1 MVKQLNEVI
10 PLFEALHPDCV
21 GVFMFDQNSNHN
33 AYPDDALVATR
44 MNLRP
49 KAVTPNDYI
58 FKDTMFWDSWIH
70 AVRNQS
76 LYTTRTENDGT
87 EVKTFKGKKTRKN
100 G

>member
-1 MVKQLNEVI
+1 
-10 PLFEALHPDCV
+10 
-21 GVFMFDQNSNHN
+21 
-33 AYPDDALVATR
+33 

-87 EVKTFKGKKTRKN
+87 EVKTFKGKEKKRKN